1 MAIFAVS
8 PAAFVRVVYA
18 SPCSEL
24 LSIAMRSVERDAERV
39 GRPPPTV
46 SESGEWRRESMM
58 QSTVRPSCVI
68 VPSVWQIPSG
78 VGASVSVGTGDT
90 VGGDDGTGQ
99 HEPASSSA
107 VSQPY

>member
-1 MAIFAVS
+1 MRAAPRRIAAHVAIFAVS

-46 SESGEWRRESMM
+46 SESGEWRR
-58 QSTVRPSCVI
+58 
-68 VPSVWQIPSG
+68 
-78 VGASVSVGTGDT
+78 VSID
-90 VGGDDGTGQ
+90 
-99 HEPASSSA
+99 AA
-107 VSQPY
+107 VADRITDAV